1 MVETQQ
7 GISTFLSFGA
17 KSVKP
22 EILEELLIGRRDDID
37 YLTKSVNE
45 IVNDGANHQIIL
57 VGQRG
62 MGKTHLM
69 RVLYERS
76 RKFLKEE
83 KLVIAY
89 FSEEEYGIAGYLDF
103 LIRILNAFI
112 RWNDND
118 KASLELKMDV
128 LRETHPG
135 NQIDVAEKIIV
146 EYVGSNP
153 LLILAENFDTI
164 LNALG
169 KDGQGKLRSFL
180 YRHSRTSI
188 IATSQALIADLG
200 KEDRPFYNFFT
211 TIYLKKLTYEDS
223 LGLLRAL
230 AELEKQEN
238 VIEHLKGKGIAQV
251 RAVHDLVK
259 GNHRLLVTFYE
270 FLKADTLASLSKI
283 FMKTLNDLKPYYETY
298 IRFLPQQQQKI
309 LHYVALSKMPQNG
322 TEIAKNCFIDSKTL
336 SKQLSELSRKNLI
349 ESITDPDDKRNKLYD
364 IAEPLLRISI
374 EIGEHREGISALFI
388 DFLAL
393 YYSFDELS
401 QQKDKFQNLYESETN
416 SLLKQDLWHDVIAR
430 DKAIELKTELEANRQ
445 WSKAYLEMMEKY
457 ENADW
462 KGVIKVANN
471 VVDIERGKAYYSNLA
486 YAHYELKNLRE
497 ALTILEEAV
506 EIIPDE
512 SSLWNDLGIVYGII
526 GDAENGIYA
535 LKKALSIQPHTED
548 AYFNLGM
555 SYMNAFRYAEAIL
568 MFEKYVEIKP
578 NPFMAHY
585 YLGNAY
591 SAIENNIKAIFSYL
605 KAIDTG
611 VDFTKNN
618 DLIPKQ
624 IAFLSLTQAFNFILS
639 NIQSIDFKD
648 FKKLENIILKDY
660 GFPPELEIVYRYLQ
674 TYRRYVLE
682 RDEKALLELPKE
694 QRQFFVKEIL
704 GK

>member
-349 ESITDPDDKRNKLYD
+349 ESITDPDDKRNKLYE

-401 QQKDKFQNLYESETN
+401 QQKDKFQNLYECETDP
-416 SLLKQDLWHDVIAR
+416 LLRQDLWHDVKAR
-430 DKAIELKTELEANRQ
+430 EKAIELKTELEANRQ
-445 WSKAYLEMMEKY
+445 WSKAYLEIMEKY

-486 YAHYELKNLRE
+486 YAHYELKNLQE

-526 GDAENGIYA
+526 GDAENEIYA

-591 SAIENNIKAIFSYL
+591 SAVENNIKAIFSYL

-624 IAFLSLTQAFNFILS
+624 IAFLYLTQAFNFILS

-694 QRQFFVKEIL
+694 QRQFFIKEIL

>member
-118 KASLELKMDV
+118 KESLELKMDV

-374 EIGEHREGISALFI
+374 EIGEHQEGISALFI

-401 QQKDKFQNLYESETN
+401 QQKDKFQNLYKCETDP
-416 SLLKQDLWHDVIAR
+416 LLRQDLWHDVKAR
-430 DKAIELKTELEANRQ
+430 EKAIHLKTQLETNKK
-445 WSKAYLEMMEKY
+445 WSKAYLKMMEKY

-486 YAHYELKNLRE
+486 YAHYGLKNLQE

-526 GDAENGIYA
+526 GDTENEIYA

-585 YLGNAY
+585 YLGNVY
-591 SAIENNIKAIFSYL
+591 SAVENNIKAIFSYL

-618 DLIPKQ
+618 LIFKQ
-624 IAFLSLTQAFNFILS
+624 IAFLYLTQAFNFVLS